1 MISINCL
8 SFIKE
13 IGPSFQKYSDL
24 VTNRN
29 TIYKSISPHHEYYK
43 GKEVSYTHG
52 HVRNVQKER
61 DCIIEKR

>member
-13 IGPSFQKYSDL
+13 IGPSFPKYSDL

-29 TIYKSISPHHEYYK
+29 TIYKSIYPYHEYDK
-43 GKEVSYTHG
+43 GKEGNDTHG
-52 HVRNVQKER
+52 HLRNIQKET
-61 DCIIEKR
+61 DCDFE